1 MTWDGFAFS
10 QILVA
15 QQLLSSTFPN
25 GSFFEFSCR
34 VILDVKLPIHRPENK
49 SNHHNI
55 IIMSFLSEDVK
66 SESVLSQDPQLIYIS
81 LLKSEQHLTVEE
93 WFTELSLSQYPA
105 EVSRV
110 FVNSGKAVTYQRL
123 HECKME
129 IFFSPYTHTH
139 IHTHKYTHCTY
150 TQDFVLLHLGGRTP
164 SSVKTINPVCSR
176 Q

>member
-1 MTWDGFAFS
+1 
-10 QILVA
+10 
-15 QQLLSSTFPN
+15 
-25 GSFFEFSCR
+25 
-34 VILDVKLPIHRPENK
+34 
-49 SNHHNI
+49 
-55 IIMSFLSEDVK
+55 MSFLSEDVK

-139 IHTHKYTHCTY
+139 THTQIYTLYIHTRFCSA
-150 TQDFVLLHLGGRTP
+150 TP
-164 SSVKTINPVCSR
+164 WREHAFLCENH
-176 Q
+176 

>member
-10 QILVA
+10 QILVP

-55 IIMSFLSEDVK
+55 KIMSFLSEDVK

-150 TQDFVLLHLGGRTP
+150 TQDFVLLHLGGSTP